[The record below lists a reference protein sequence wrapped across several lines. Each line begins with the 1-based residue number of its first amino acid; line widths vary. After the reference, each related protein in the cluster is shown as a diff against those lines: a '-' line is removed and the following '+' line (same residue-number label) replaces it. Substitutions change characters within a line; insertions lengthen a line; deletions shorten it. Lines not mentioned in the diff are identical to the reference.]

1 MDQSGAVWLEWRKK
15 GLGSSDAPIIMGVS
29 PYKTPFKLYVE
40 KIQDGCAE
48 EKSNFI
54 FEKGHRL
61 EAACR
66 ARIEIETMTDWSPG
80 LFEREDKPY
89 IRASMDAANK
99 EIMEG
104 KEFKYVGKEIFEKG
118 VCPDHYFPQVMHQ
131 YLVTGFKRITMVLVT
146 DHESLIDKK
155 NGVEFV
161 YKELE
166 VPCDPEYCKKLFTAL
181 VKFREYNI
189 DKRVPPELTD
199 RDAMPIKDAN
209 LKALLKKY
217 KANQDKINKVS
228 HLEDENKALK
238 EEIFALTNHP
248 LMSYGKIRISAGE
261 RQGAIDYSSIP
272 AIKQMKK
279 DELEAFRKASSV
291 VRKITC

>member
-1 MDQSGAVWLEWRKK
+1 
-15 GLGSSDAPIIMGVS
+15 
-29 PYKTPFKLYVE
+29 
-40 KIQDGCAE
+40 
-48 EKSNFI
+48 
-54 FEKGHRL
+54 
-61 EAACR
+61 
-66 ARIEIETMTDWSPG
+66 
-80 LFEREDKPY
+80 
-89 IRASMDAANK
+89 
-99 EIMEG
+99 
-104 KEFKYVGKEIFEKG
+104 
-118 VCPDHYFPQVMHQ
+118 MHQ